1 MPLLDDEWCGAAGNL
16 KRIYFTVPHDKECQA
31 GVKDQR
37 RKNCADGVPSKCRY
51 YHGGSGVKDKC
62 LLAFCGSKEDGPYH
76 GADHEC
82 CEHFDDLECAPAPA
96 TCLPPLFD
104 RDAL

>member
-1 MPLLDDEWCGAAGNL
+1 MAGNL
-16 KRIYFTVPHDKECQA
+16 KRISFTVPHDKECQA

-62 LLAFCGSKEDGPYH
+62 LLAFCVAQSQRTPSAMTG
-76 GADHEC
+76 C
-82 CEHFDDLECAPAPA
+82 DDEAAA
-96 TCLPPLFD
+96 SH
-104 RDAL
+104 